1 MDMPILYSFKRCPYA
16 MRARLALKLANIQCE
31 LREVR
36 LNNKPKHMLEVSP
49 KGTVPILIL
58 EDKIIDESIEIINWV
73 LDQNNIFKDNISSEQ
88 IKITEQIIDIF
99 DNKFKYHLD
108 RYKYS
113 NRYENADK
121 KFHQKECLDIL
132 IDLEKVISDENWF
145 FGNELNKLDISILPF
160 LRQFRIADP
169 HWFDSLKQI
178 PKIQK
183 FLYNFLDSNLLNQ
196 IMFSYKVWGASSE
209 ISYLIRDN

>member
-121 KFHQKECLDIL
+121 KFHQKECLEIL
-132 IDLEKVISDENWF
+132 IDLEKVISDGNWF

-183 FLYNFLDSNLLNQ
+183 LLYNFLDSNLLNQ
-196 IMFSYKVWGASSE
+196 IMFSYEVWGESSE

>member
-1 MDMPILYSFKRCPYA
+1 

-132 IDLEKVISDENWF
+132 IDLEKVISDGNWF

-183 FLYNFLDSNLLNQ
+183 LLYNFLDSNLLNQ
-196 IMFSYKVWGASSE
+196 IMFSYEVWGESSE

>member
-1 MDMPILYSFKRCPYA
+1 

-58 EDKIIDESIEIINWV
+58 EDKVIDESIDIINWA
-73 LDQNNIFKDNISSEQ
+73 LDQNNIFEGNISSEQ
-88 IKITEQIIDIF
+88 IITTEAIIETF

-121 KFHQKECLDIL
+121 KFHQKKCFDIL
-132 IDLEKVISDENWF
+132 IDVEKLISNENWF
-145 FGNELNKLDISILPF
+145 FGNKLNKLDISILPF

-169 HWFDSLKQI
+169 DWFDSLKEI

-183 FLYNFLDSNLLNQ
+183 LLYNFLESNYLKQ
-196 IMFSYKVWGASSE
+196 IMVNYKTWDESSE
-209 ISYLIRDN
+209 ISYLIQDN

>member
-1 MDMPILYSFKRCPYA
+1 

-58 EDKIIDESIEIINWV
+58 EDKVIDESIDIINWV
-73 LDQNNIFKDNISSEQ
+73 LDQNNIFEGNISSEQ
-88 IKITEQIIDIF
+88 IITTEAIIETF

-121 KFHQKECLDIL
+121 KFHQKKCFDIL
-132 IDLEKVISDENWF
+132 IDVEKLISNENWF

-169 HWFDSLKQI
+169 DWFDSLKEI

-183 FLYNFLDSNLLNQ
+183 LLYNFLESNYLKQ
-196 IMFSYKVWGASSE
+196 IMVNYKTWDESSE
-209 ISYLIRDN
+209 ISYLIQDN

>member
-1 MDMPILYSFKRCPYA
+1 

-132 IDLEKVISDENWF
+132 IDLEKVISYENWF

-183 FLYNFLDSNLLNQ
+183 LLYNFLDSNLLNQ
-196 IMFSYKVWGASSE
+196 IMFNYEVWGTSSE

>member
-1 MDMPILYSFKRCPYA
+1 MDLPILYSFKRCPYA

-58 EDKIIDESIEIINWV
+58 EDKIIDESIEIINWA

-132 IDLEKVISDENWF
+132 IDFEKVISDGNWF

-178 PKIQK
+178 PKIQNL
-183 FLYNFLDSNLLNQ
+183 LYNFLDSNLLNQ
-196 IMFSYKVWGASSE
+196 IMFSYEVWGASSE

>member
-1 MDMPILYSFKRCPYA
+1 
-16 MRARLALKLANIQCE
+16 MRARMALKLANIQCE

-58 EDKIIDESIEIINWV
+58 EDKVIDESIDIINWV
-73 LDQNNIFKDNISSEQ
+73 LDQNNIFEGNISSEQ
-88 IKITEQIIDIF
+88 IITTEAIIDTF

-121 KFHQKECLDIL
+121 KFHQKKCFDIL
-132 IDLEKVISDENWF
+132 IDVEKLISNENWF

-160 LRQFRIADP
+160 LRQFRIANPD
-169 HWFDSLKQI
+169 WFDSLKEI

-183 FLYNFLDSNLLNQ
+183 LLYNFLESNYLKQ
-196 IMFSYKVWGASSE
+196 IMVNYKTWDESSE
-209 ISYLIRDN
+209 ISYLIQDN

>member
-1 MDMPILYSFKRCPYA
+1 MPILYSFKRCPYA

-132 IDLEKVISDENWF
+132 IDLEKVISDGNWF

-196 IMFSYKVWGASSE
+196 IMFSYEVWGASSE

>member
-1 MDMPILYSFKRCPYA
+1 
-16 MRARLALKLANIQCE
+16 MRARMALKLANIQCE

-132 IDLEKVISDENWF
+132 IDLEKVISDGNWF

>member
-132 IDLEKVISDENWF
+132 IDLEKVISDGNWF

-183 FLYNFLDSNLLNQ
+183 LLYNFLDSNLLNQ
-196 IMFSYKVWGASSE
+196 IMFSYEVWGTSSE
-209 ISYLIRDN
+209 VSYLIRDN

>member
-1 MDMPILYSFKRCPYA
+1 MNMPILYSFKRCPYA

-58 EDKIIDESIEIINWV
+58 EDKVIDESIDIINWV
-73 LDQNNIFKDNISSEQ
+73 LDQNNIFEGNISSEQ
-88 IKITEQIIDIF
+88 IITTEAIIDTF

-121 KFHQKECLDIL
+121 KFHQKKCFDIL
-132 IDLEKVISDENWF
+132 IDVEKLISNENWF

-169 HWFDSLKQI
+169 DWFDSLKEI

-183 FLYNFLDSNLLNQ
+183 LLYNFLESNYLKQ
-196 IMFSYKVWGASSE
+196 IMVNYKTWDESSE
-209 ISYLIRDN
+209 ISYLIQDN